1 MSGKHRVYRYEA
13 EVIEVYRRYAGG
25 DECDIFK
32 VRSGKRCT
40 FTNSLSFPPSPSPL
54 SPPSSIRIGDCDEDG
69 HRGEIFYMHLS
80 RR

>member
-40 FTNSLSFPPSPSPL
+40 FTNSLSFPPSPSLFPL
-54 SPPSSIRIGDCDEDG
+54 PLANVLGIVTKMGIVVRSSTCT
-69 HRGEIFYMHLS
+69 
-80 RR
+80 